1 MNHFHK
7 LSLWLRRRRRTC
19 FAAAG
24 IAGLLV
30 LTAFTFV
37 HSRSVPFKPLPTE
50 PEPALQWVFVTPNGE
65 GSPSY
70 QALFPTQ
77 EECAQLAG
85 MPVELTFCTMEKFLN
100 MNTAGLPVDLVTCW
114 YTDSSFKR
122 LETGGEFWPLQD
134 LLDQQVPGFSLP
146 KDFVLWCGNLLG
158 KVYAYPHTDTVL
170 SPEEPKQADTVL
182 IARRDLL
189 EKFHWER
196 TDFEKKESV
205 LEQLKTIRKTSPELT
220 PCYLELSSL
229 QQMFGASPVSGGEWE
244 DPFFHP
250 ATLEALEYM
259 NTLYR
264 ERLLSPDVFTLSVDT
279 LLSQLEEG
287 ELFLASS
294 SGLGRLL
301 AQLPEN
307 HPILKQY
314 EAISPIRSD
323 SGREPAFANN
333 FDEQYPST
341 LFLKDSPH
349 PQAQARLLA
358 GFYLQ
363 NMELSLQQEE
373 ALRAAGLKTLLDQQP
388 KPQPASPEEPYV
400 VPIVHYE
407 ILFSHY
413 SNTRLAA
420 VAERK
425 TAYCQTQ
432 VVRLVEDC
440 SPEEVEP
447 EYNQI
452 VQALQSGEYRLLLDW
467 KQTRYQKALDLL
479 EEPQLEF
486 QPPEG
491 ETLSEGF

>member
-170 SPEEPKQADTVL
+170 SPEEPEQADTVL

-205 LEQLKTIRKTSPELT
+205 LEQLKTIR
-220 PCYLELSSL
+220 
-229 QQMFGASPVSGGEWE
+229 
-244 DPFFHP
+244 
-250 ATLEALEYM
+250 
-259 NTLYR
+259 
-264 ERLLSPDVFTLSVDT
+264 
-279 LLSQLEEG
+279 
-287 ELFLASS
+287 
-294 SGLGRLL
+294 
-301 AQLPEN
+301 
-307 HPILKQY
+307 
-314 EAISPIRSD
+314 
-323 SGREPAFANN
+323 
-333 FDEQYPST
+333 
-341 LFLKDSPH
+341 
-349 PQAQARLLA
+349 
-358 GFYLQ
+358 
-363 NMELSLQQEE
+363 
-373 ALRAAGLKTLLDQQP
+373 
-388 KPQPASPEEPYV
+388 
-400 VPIVHYE
+400 
-407 ILFSHY
+407 
-413 SNTRLAA
+413 
-420 VAERK
+420 
-425 TAYCQTQ
+425 
-432 VVRLVEDC
+432 
-440 SPEEVEP
+440 
-447 EYNQI
+447 
-452 VQALQSGEYRLLLDW
+452 
-467 KQTRYQKALDLL
+467 
-479 EEPQLEF
+479 
-486 QPPEG
+486 
-491 ETLSEGF
+491 

>member
-24 IAGLLV
+24 IAGLFGLPRLPLFTPTASLSSPFPQNQSPV
-30 LTAFTFV
+30 CSGCLSPPMDRAAPLTR
-37 HSRSVPFKPLPTE
+37 RSSQPRRSAPSWL
-50 PEPALQWVFVTPNGE
+50 ACLLS
-65 GSPSY
+65 SPS
-70 QALFPTQ
+70 AH
-77 EECAQLAG
+77 G
-85 MPVELTFCTMEKFLN
+85 KISKLN
-100 MNTAGLPVDLVTCW
+100 TAAGLPVDLVTCW

-146 KDFVLWCGNLLG
+146 EDFVLWCGNLLG

-170 SPEEPKQADTVL
+170 SPEEPEQADTVL

-264 ERLLSPDVFTLSVDT
+264 ERLLSPDVFTLSADT

-307 HPILKQY
+307 HPILKPY
-314 EAISPIRSD
+314 EAISHSLRFRP
-323 SGREPAFANN
+323 G
-333 FDEQYPST
+333 
-341 LFLKDSPH
+341 
-349 PQAQARLLA
+349 ARLC
-358 GFYLQ
+358 
-363 NMELSLQQEE
+363 QQ
-373 ALRAAGLKTLLDQQP
+373 L
-388 KPQPASPEEPYV
+388 
-400 VPIVHYE
+400 
-407 ILFSHY
+407 
-413 SNTRLAA
+413 
-420 VAERK
+420 
-425 TAYCQTQ
+425 
-432 VVRLVEDC
+432 
-440 SPEEVEP
+440 
-447 EYNQI
+447 
-452 VQALQSGEYRLLLDW
+452 
-467 KQTRYQKALDLL
+467 
-479 EEPQLEF
+479 
-486 QPPEG
+486 
-491 ETLSEGF
+491 